1 MNPKISQKTLVVR
14 AVEALANDSAGNF
27 ARYFPDQ
34 LPTTD
39 GIPKISELKSCSK
52 AGSSR
57 ALTRGSLAISP
68 NGEILASADS
78 ILDRTIKIWD
88 LRTGKVLRTLTG
100 HSDSVVAVAFSSDSQ
115 QLVSGSKDTTIRIW
129 DLHTGELVRT
139 VMGHFDSKS

>member
-1 MNPKISQKTLVVR
+1 MNPKISQKTFVVW

-39 GIPKISELKSCSK
+39 GIPKTSELKSCSK
-52 AGSSR
+52 TGSSR
-57 ALTRGSLAISP
+57 ALTGGSLAISP

-88 LRTGKVLRTLTG
+88 L
-100 HSDSVVAVAFSSDSQ
+100 
-115 QLVSGSKDTTIRIW
+115 
-129 DLHTGELVRT
+129 HTGELVRT
-139 VMGHFDSKS
+139 VMGHSDSKP